1 MLRIPLALSLV
12 ACLSVG
18 CSKKATTKVSAVTPP
33 STEAPTDRGP
43 AAPSPTPGL
52 GVSDDLARRC
62 QLVFQET
69 SSTPKFAYNEDT
81 LEPSDRTTL
90 EQVASCLT
98 SGPLKGQKVRLVG
111 RADPRGT
118 SEYNMGLGT
127 RRANTVTDYLKRL
140 GVEHKQLLVTTR
152 GDLDATGQDE
162 AGWHDD
168 RRVDLELVQ

>member
-1 MLRIPLALSLV
+1 MLRLPLALSLV
-12 ACLSVG
+12 ACVSVG
-18 CSKKATTKVSAVTPP
+18 CSKKATTKVTTVTPP
-33 STEAPTDRGP
+33 STQAPVREPTAEP
-43 AAPSPTPGL
+43 ATTPGL

-62 QLVFQET
+62 QLVFQDT
-69 SSTPKFAYNEDT
+69 GTPPKFAYNEDI

-90 EQVASCLT
+90 EQVATCLT
-98 SGPLKGQKVRLVG
+98 SGPLKGQTVRLVG

-127 RRANTVTDYLKRL
+127 RRANSVTDYLKRL
-140 GVEHKQLLVTTR
+140 GVEKQQLLVTTR

-162 AGWHDD
+162 AGWHED